1 MGALSTKSGYA
12 QKSLVI
18 NSNVSATS
26 CQRATLS
33 PGHYANAK
41 AQAQLLM
48 KKNLLFLCTGNSC
61 RSQMAEAWLRHLK
74 PTQFNAYSAGIEQH
88 GLNAMAVQVMAEVD
102 VDMSNHHSKSLDDL
116 SDIKFDYVI
125 TVCGHAHETCPY
137 FPVSAQVIHV
147 GFDDPPKR
155 TQSMTDSEEILK
167 CYRRVRDEI
176 KEFVVN
182 IEQHLNNGE

>member
-1 MGALSTKSGYA
+1 
-12 QKSLVI
+12 
-18 NSNVSATS
+18 
-26 CQRATLS
+26 
-33 PGHYANAK
+33 
-41 AQAQLLM
+41 M

-74 PTQFNAYSAGIEQH
+74 STQFNAYSAGIEQH

-116 SDIKFDYVI
+116 ADIKLDYVF

-137 FPVSAQVIHV
+137 FPGSAQVIHI
-147 GFDDPPKR
+147 GFDDPPKLAESV
-155 TQSMTDSEEILK
+155 TKESEVLD

-176 KEFVVN
+176 KTFVEQL
-182 IEQHLNNGE
+182 EQHLN